1 MILHSCQI
9 NAVLPYVREL
19 HNMISPH
26 GKIWLYA
33 RNVIL
38 SKKNAAWDIY
48 WRVWKRNIR
57 GHAENCLL
65 IICSSRGCIVFSPIF
80 LSNFLGGC
88 PNHEKINKKNAHL
101 DDIQRCGWVGM
112 GWPCSE
118 KKYRSWYEIMCI
130 DTMHLQYT
138 FLMQAQK
145 HLQTCICIVVILWLY
160 CRGVVIFH
168 MNV

>member
-88 PNHEKINKKNAHL
+88 PNHEKINKKCTL
-101 DDIQRCGWVGM
+101 GWYPEVWLSRHGLTLFR
-112 GWPCSE
+112 
-118 KKYRSWYEIMCI
+118 KKHIDHDMKSCALILCI
-130 DTMHLQYT
+130 YNIH
-138 FLMQAQK
+138 FWCRRKNICK
-145 HLQTCICIVVILWLY
+145 HVFVLWLY
-160 CRGVVIFH
+160 CDCIVGV
-168 MNV
+168 